1 MRRLPGRTARRLGPS
16 RRFDNHDCR
25 PRKRNMGDEGKAVGS
40 RACRR
45 LCLFEPLSLT
55 PARRFPPPWLALS
68 CVTTTDSSL
77 RMAISRMSRGEGRRL
92 SCRRAMRR
100 GVSRRIS
107 RSCRSFCVK
116 LIRACT
122 HKRLMSASLI
132 GRLGVKRFQAVQTW
146 SVDIARGLALLFGL
160 GTKALPAWGSKTKW
174 NNLSVDLA
182 VGLTAGSSRH
192 TNSPHPSSREGH
204 HSTRGGARVSSSR
217 PSLFT
222 CRCGVPSPAELG
234 VVDPDAMHD
243 HGQATRQGDDR
254 PFHAAPPGDL
264 HRPSFEPG
272 PFCRAHQ

>member
-77 RMAISRMSRGEGRRL
+77 RMSISRMSRGEGRRL

-132 GRLGVKRFQAVQTW
+132 GRLGVKRFQAVQRAV
-146 SVDIARGLALLFGL
+146 SISLAGSRFSSDSALRPFQHEVRRRGGTGL
-160 GTKALPAWGSKTKW
+160 W
-174 NNLSVDLA
+174 VDL
-182 VGLTAGSSRH
+182 R
-192 TNSPHPSSREGH
+192 
-204 HSTRGGARVSSSR
+204 
-217 PSLFT
+217 
-222 CRCGVPSPAELG
+222 
-234 VVDPDAMHD
+234 
-243 HGQATRQGDDR
+243 
-254 PFHAAPPGDL
+254 
-264 HRPSFEPG
+264 
-272 PFCRAHQ
+272 